1 MVKLLMAVTI
11 LAIPN
16 DEYWKARF
24 EQLYEAQ
31 LNDTDEFLDHVK
43 DLYMEAITNIEKDI
57 AKWYTRLKLNND
69 ISLREAKKAIKR

>member
-1 MVKLLMAVTI
+1 MAVTI

-57 AKWYTRLKLNND
+57 AK
-69 ISLREAKKAIKR
+69 